1 MKRRD
6 SIRPD
11 INKQYGG
18 LCNSSTAISTY
29 LFGDEFNKEVEE
41 LTKSNKLSNK
51 VTTKPRS
58 DYRAEPFKAD
68 FQSSHEAPRSSLRE
82 HFTMLNSQF

>member
-11 INKQYGG
+11 INKQYRG
-18 LCNSSTAISTY
+18 LCNPSTAISTY
-29 LFGDEFNKEVEE
+29 LFGDELNKEVEE

-58 DYRAEPFKAD
+58 DYRAEPYRVPHVDEVVLIRLAVEVAE
-68 FQSSHEAPRSSLRE
+68 QGHTSL
-82 HFTMLNSQF
+82 F